1 MEQIVDQTRARLER
15 VNEETLELK
24 HELMKTRNENV
35 VLKCQL
41 KQELK
46 KNETLGKGFLV
57 AFFKPFAKIRL
68 FFIQS

>member
-41 KQELK
+41 KQEFK
-46 KNETLGKGFLV
+46 KNETLGKGFPMK
-57 AFFKPFAKIRL
+57 FRQPKFL
-68 FFIQS
+68 FFFI